1 MATIAEIREKYPQ
14 YSDMPDAAL
23 ADALHSK
30 FYSDI
35 PKTDFYTKIGL
46 NISAS
51 TGYGSAVPQVNEQGQ
66 VIRQPD
72 AIPEKRSFQDVL
84 VGTGETARALIQ
96 GIPAGIVSP
105 IVGFTRSLTGGQYGT
120 QEGVR
125 QGQEL
130 GGRVQQAM
138 SYQPKTPTG
147 QEMTETVGKFLEPFG
162 AIPFAQ
168 GSNVAALAP
177 SAIRQAGNI
186 ARTEAGYIKNV
197 VPAAIGE
204 IPAVKLAREK
214 TAAANLTQSYEN
226 ASLIEAGQVANKYG
240 LAIDPEV
247 FNSSTG
253 AKVRGAIVGER
264 NVTNMM
270 AEQNQPKITAALK
283 EEVGIPVVKKLN
295 EDTFNEAHAS
305 PALNQP
311 YEKVKAIPEIRLNP
325 NTLSEIDKL
334 KREAL
339 IGEKSSDTLHIAQR
353 LDDLKADVLAGGDGN
368 RFLASAQQL
377 RKEAQDIYR
386 KKDPLTPLE
395 RREANAIMGAADILE
410 NVLTDNL
417 PVIAD
422 RDAFLKARTGHAK
435 LYQLEEATNL
445 ATGVPDA
452 RVFAKMIEDKKPIS
466 GVARDMGLVAAHNP
480 EVVMPMGK
488 GGITFPRITRATLPG
503 AVGAMIGLPFGP
515 AGSLI
520 GASIGAGVGEITKR
534 VMAKNMLTPE
544 FQAKNALPTDYRP
557 TPFPVNNL
565 RPVTPGAQPGPGASN
580 IVPFDPRNALLEPE
594 IRPNF
599 VFGQPSPLVERADLS
614 RSGPAQL
621 EAPSPQSTIASLRSE
636 EARRGRM
643 AKMAEADIAAAEGR
657 APRAPTGG
665 GTLFDLDPIS
675 GKLRPVSQGIRGAT
689 PDTMQD
695 YTATLRSATD
705 KLSSGQKFALDAAEK
720 IAFDK
725 TRVDLAEVVPGFKAL
740 NDKAIAEKM
749 MDRAWVQD
757 ALQKARQKE
766 AAFAEIETRS
776 KNAQDVAAARA
787 SRERMFDVAEMME
800 ENLRQMRP
808 DTSRKMQGPK
818 TRAAF
823 RNALRGDVETINKLA
838 E

>member
-1 MATIAEIREKYPQ
+1 MGAF
-14 YSDMPDAAL
+14 DPDAYL
-23 ADALHSK
+23 AKPVAFDPDAYLAKGSK
-30 FYSDI
+30 ETQ
-35 PKTDFYTKIGL
+35 PQ
-46 NISAS
+46 
-51 TGYGSAVPQVNEQGQ
+51 YGSAVPQVDAQGQ

-72 AIPEKRSFQDVL
+72 AIPSSRSASDIIGGIIETPL
-84 VGTGETARALIQ
+84 ALGTGIV
-96 GIPAGIVSP
+96 AGAVAP
-105 IVGFTRSLTGGQYGT
+105 VAGVVRSLTGGQYGT

-125 QGQEL
+125 QGAEL
-130 GGRVQQAM
+130 AGRVQSALT
-138 SYQPKTPTG
+138 YQPRTQTG
-147 QEMTETVGKFLEPFG
+147 QDVVGYVGEKLEPLS
-162 AIPFAQ
+162 AIPFSQ
-168 GSNVAALAP
+168 GVTAGALAP
-177 SAIRQAGNI
+177 AALRQAGNI
-186 ARTEAGYIKNV
+186 ARTEGGYLKNV
-197 VPAAIGE
+197 VPAAVNE

-214 TAAANLTQSYEN
+214 TAAANLAQSYEN
-226 ASLIEAGQVANKYG
+226 ASLIEAAQAANKYG

-247 FNSSTG
+247 FNPSTG

-283 EEVGIPVVKKLN
+283 EEVGIPLTKKLD
-295 EDTFNEAHAS
+295 EATFNEAHAA

-311 YEKVKAIPEIRLNP
+311 YEKVKAIPKVELGA
-325 NTLSEIDKL
+325 NTISEIDKL
-334 KREAL
+334 KRQAL
-339 IGEKSSDTLHIAQR
+339 IGEKSSDTMHIAQR

-368 RFLASAQQL
+368 RFLSSVQQL

-410 NVLTDNL
+410 NLLTDNL

-422 RDAFLKARTGHAK
+422 RDAFLKARAGHAK

-466 GVARDMGLVAAHNP
+466 GVARDIGMVAAHNP

-488 GGITFPRITRATLPG
+488 GGMTFPRITRATLPG

-515 AGSLI
+515 AGSLV

-544 FQAKNALPTDYRP
+544 FQAKKAIPTDYRP
-557 TPFPVNNL
+557 SPFPVNNL
-565 RPVTPGAQPGPGASN
+565 RPVTPGAQPGPGATN
-580 IVPFDPRNALLEPE
+580 IVPYDPRNALLEPE

-599 VFGQPSPLVERADLS
+599 VFGQPAPMADVQPIPP
-614 RSGPAQL
+614 SGLPRQL

-636 EARRGRM
+636 EARRTRM
-643 AKMAEADIAAAEGR
+643 AQMAEAEAAAAEGR
-657 APRAPTGG
+657 APRAPTSGEV
-665 GTLFDLDPIS
+665 LFDLDPIT
-675 GKLRPVSQGIRGAT
+675 GQLRPASQGIRGAT
-689 PDTMQD
+689 PDTFQD
-695 YTATLRSATD
+695 YTATLRSATG
-705 KLSSGQKFALDAAEK
+705 KISSGQKFALDAAEK
-720 IAFDK
+720 VAFEK

-740 NDKAIAEKM
+740 NDKAIAERM

-766 AAFAEIETRS
+766 AAFAEIESRARS
-776 KNAQDVAAARA
+776 PEMMGARA
-787 SRERMFDVAEMME
+787 ESAKNAEMMRQAAEAKDRVMSSIELLE
-800 ENLRQMRP
+800 EQLRQMRP

-818 TRAAF
+818 TRAAY
-823 RNALRGDVETINKLA
+823 RNALRGDVETINKLV

>member
-1 MATIAEIREKYPQ
+1 MDLEALAKQ
-14 YSDMPDAAL
+14 YGGQVAAPPPDLAAL
-23 ADALHSK
+23 AAQ
-30 FYSDI
+30 Y
-35 PKTDFYTKIGL
+35 GG
-46 NISAS
+46 SAV
-51 TGYGSAVPQVNEQGQ
+51 TGGKQYGSAVPSANPTY
-66 VIRQPD
+66 PD
-72 AIPEKRSFQDVL
+72 AIPDNRSFRDIVGGIVETPL
-84 VGTGETARALIQ
+84 ALGTGIV
-96 GIPAGIVSP
+96 AGAVAP
-105 IVGFTRSLTGGQYGT
+105 FAGFARSLTGGQYGT

-125 QGQEL
+125 QGAEL
-130 GGRVQQAM
+130 AGRVQQALT
-138 SYQPKTPTG
+138 YQPRTQTG
-147 QEMTETVGKFLEPFG
+147 QDVVGYVGEKLEPLS
-162 AIPFAQ
+162 ATPFAQ

-177 SAIRQAGNI
+177 SALRQAGNI
-186 ARTEAGYIKNV
+186 ARTEGGYLKNA
-197 VPAAIGE
+197 VPAAVAE

-214 TAAANLTQSYEN
+214 TAAANLAQSYEN
-226 ASLIEAGQVANKYG
+226 ASLIEAAQVANKYG

-247 FNSSTG
+247 FNPSMG

-283 EEVGIPVVKKLN
+283 EEVGIPVTKKLD
-295 EDTFNEAHAS
+295 EATFNEAHAA

-311 YEKVKAIPEIRLNP
+311 YEKVKAIPKVELGA

-368 RFLASAQQL
+368 RFLSSVQQL

-410 NVLTDNL
+410 NLLTDNL

-422 RDAFLKARTGHAK
+422 RDAFLKARAGHAK

-466 GVARDMGLVAAHNP
+466 GVARDIGLVAAHNP

-488 GGITFPRITRATLPG
+488 GNWTFPRLTRASALPMLGSVIGGAIGSLPG
-503 AVGAMIGLPFGP
+503 AA
-515 AGSLI
+515 
-520 GASIGAGVGEITKR
+520 AGVALGGAVSELGKR
-534 VMAKNMLTPE
+534 AIAKNMLTPQ
-544 FQAKNALPTDYRP
+544 FQAKNAVPTDYRP

-565 RPVTPGAQPGPGASN
+565 RPVQPGQSN

-599 VFGQPSPLVERADLS
+599 VFGQPDPLVDVRTVSPTAGPRQIGMDNPADVTARLRAED
-614 RSGPAQL
+614 
-621 EAPSPQSTIASLRSE
+621 
-636 EARRGRM
+636 ARRTRM
-643 AKMAEADIAAAEGR
+643 AQMAEAEAVAAEGR
-657 APRAPTGG
+657 APRAPTSGEM
-665 GTLFDLDPIS
+665 LFDLDPIT
-675 GKLRPVSQGIRGAT
+675 GQLRPASQGIRGAT
-689 PDTMQD
+689 PETIQD
-695 YTATLRSATD
+695 YTSTLRSATA

-720 IAFDK
+720 VAFDK

-740 NDKAIAEKM
+740 NDKAIAERM

-766 AAFAEIETRS
+766 AAFAEIETRARS
-776 KNAQDVAAARA
+776 PEMMGARAESAKNAEALRQATEARDRVMN
-787 SRERMFDVAEMME
+787 SIELLE
-800 ENLRQMRP
+800 EQLRQMRP
-808 DTSRKMQGPK
+808 DTSRKTQGPK
-818 TRAAF
+818 TRAAKL
-823 RNALRGDVETINKLA
+823 NALRGDVESLNKLVP
-838 E
+838 

>member
-72 AIPEKRSFQDVL
+72 AIPEKRSFRDVL
-84 VGTGETARALIQ
+84 GGVVETPLALGTGIV
-96 GIPAGIVSP
+96 AGTVAP
-105 IVGFTRSLTGGQYGT
+105 FVGVARSLTGGQYGT

-125 QGQEL
+125 QGAEL
-130 GGRVQQAM
+130 AGRVQQALT
-138 SYQPKTPTG
+138 YQPQTRGG
-147 QEMTETVGKFLEPFG
+147 QAAMETIGEVAEPLQ
-162 AIPFAQ
+162 AIPFSQ
-168 GSNVAALAP
+168 GATAAAFAPAAL
-177 SAIRQAGNI
+177 RQAGNI
-186 ARTEAGYIKNV
+186 ARTEAGYLKNV
-197 VPAAIGE
+197 VPAAVAE

-247 FNSSTG
+247 FNPSTG

-295 EDTFNEAHAS
+295 EDTFNEAHAA

-353 LDDLKADVLAGGDGN
+353 LDDLKTDVLAGGDGS
-368 RFLASAQQL
+368 RFLASVQQL

-422 RDAFLKARTGHAK
+422 RDAFLKARAGHAK

-480 EVVMPMGK
+480 EIVMPMGK

-544 FQAKNALPTDYRP
+544 FQAKKAIPTDYRP

-565 RPVTPGAQPGPGASN
+565 RPVTPGAQPSPGATN
-580 IVPFDPRNALLEPE
+580 IVPYDPRNALLEPE

-740 NDKAIAEKM
+740 TDKAIAERM
-749 MDRAWVQD
+749 MDRAWVEG
-757 ALQKARQKE
+757 AVKTAREKA
-766 AAFAEIETRS
+766 AAFAQIEAKAKDT
-776 KNAQDVAAARA
+776 VAINAARA
-787 SRERMFDVAEMME
+787 SRERMLDVAEMME

-823 RNALRGDVETINKLA
+823 RNALRGDDEPINKLVP
-838 E
+838 

>member
-1 MATIAEIREKYPQ
+1 MKIDLSKVKW
-14 YSDMPDAAL
+14 DAPPAI
-23 ADALHSK
+23 DPSK
-30 FYSDI
+30 VQWDEA
-35 PKTDFYTKIGL
+35 PKQ
-46 NISAS
+46 
-51 TGYGSAVPQVNEQGQ
+51 YGSAVPQVTPEGI
-66 VIRQPD
+66 VVRQPD
-72 AIPEKRSFQDVL
+72 AIPESRSFRDVL

-125 QGQEL
+125 QGAEL

-147 QEMTETVGKFLEPFG
+147 QAMTETVGKFLEPFG

-177 SAIRQAGNI
+177 AGLRQAGNI
-186 ARTEAGYIKNV
+186 ARTEAGYLKNV
-197 VPAAIGE
+197 VPAAIAE
-204 IPAVKLAREK
+204 IPSVKLAREK

-247 FNSSTG
+247 FNPSTG

-283 EEVGIPVVKKLN
+283 NEVGIPLTKKLD
-295 EDTFNEAHAS
+295 EITFNEAHAA

-311 YEKVKAIPEIRLNP
+311 YEKVKSIPKVELSA

-334 KREAL
+334 KRESL

-353 LDDLKADVLAGGDGN
+353 LDDLKTDVLAGGDGS

-417 PVIAD
+417 SVIAD

-480 EVVMPMGK
+480 EIVMPMGK

-503 AVGAMIGLPFGP
+503 AVGAIIGLPFGP
-515 AGSLI
+515 AGSLV
-520 GASIGAGVGEITKR
+520 GASIGAGVGESTKR
-534 VMAKNMLTPE
+534 VLAKNMLTPE
-544 FQAKNALPTDYRP
+544 FQTKNAIPTDYRP

-565 RPVTPGAQPGPGASN
+565 NPVTPGQSN

-599 VFGQPSPLVERADLS
+599 VFGQSAPLVERADLS
-614 RSGPAQL
+614 RSGPPQL
-621 EAPSPQSTIASLRSE
+621 EAPSPQSTTARLRSE
-636 EARRGRM
+636 DARRTRM
-643 AKMAEADIAAAEGR
+643 AQMAENEGLAAEGR
-657 APRAPTGG
+657 APRASTGG

-689 PDTMQD
+689 PDTIQD
-695 YTATLRSATD
+695 YTSTLRSATA
-705 KLSSGQKFALDAAEK
+705 KLSSGQNFALDAAEK
-720 IAFDK
+720 VALNQ
-725 TRVDLAEVVPGFKAL
+725 TRVNLAEVVPGFKAL
-740 NDKAIAEKM
+740 NDKAIAAKM

-766 AAFAEIETRS
+766 IAFAEIETRS
-776 KNAQDVAAARA
+776 KNAQEVAVARA
-787 SRERMFDVAEMME
+787 SRERMIDVAEMME

-818 TRAAF
+818 TRAAKI
-823 RNALRGDVETINKLA
+823 NALRGDDEPLNNLRP
-838 E
+838 